1 MRNLWLI
8 MKTFNVLPTNPDFRA
23 LSDDQVELLL
33 YSIEEDYREAELA
46 RKGLSADSDYYD
58 SSFEEEVWNKDVGD
72 WEVLKDGHDPDDIAR
87 QVEELTKEEDR
98 INLMSK
104 FDSLDEY
111 NAYLEA
117 GGKTA
122 RESEVEQYIDKQIR
136 AAQEKAR
143 NIEVAKRANGG
154 KVLVDDKDLTEIS
167 EKSDGIDDL
176 DKGAIEKAIKL
187 FNDEDDDDDGYT
199 IL

>member
-1 MRNLWLI
+1 
-8 MKTFNVLPTNPDFRA
+8 
-23 LSDDQVELLL
+23 
-33 YSIEEDYREAELA
+33 
-46 RKGLSADSDYYD
+46 
-58 SSFEEEVWNKDVGD
+58 
-72 WEVLKDGHDPDDIAR
+72 IAR

-143 NIEVAKRANGG
+143 NIEAAKRANGG
-154 KVLVDDKDLTEIS
+154 KVLVD
-167 EKSDGIDDL
+167 
-176 DKGAIEKAIKL
+176 
-187 FNDEDDDDDGYT
+187 
-199 IL
+199 

>member
-143 NIEVAKRANGG
+143 NIEAAKRANGG